1 MNKPKKTITL
11 PAKVAARNKVER
23 PAAIPPEPRP
33 VARKPAATPLHAK
46 AVKKSTKSA
55 PAHQETVVP
64 TPDDSARVK
73 AALEELARAQAEL
86 SAKGVDL
93 LNVAS
98 EIGRTAAAA
107 FRETLVQS
115 LIQENLLQD
124 LEQLRLAASGTT
136 LPAGLQLL
144 PEGLLNWFC
153 QHLELSPHLE
163 KNQKLEVPADRL
175 GQYELQGA
183 PPDSGKAL
191 VILQVLSPGWKHQG
205 RTLVPPVV
213 SIATTRGR

>member
-1 MNKPKKTITL
+1 M
-11 PAKVAARNKVER
+11 PAKVAGRNKVEK
-23 PAAIPPEPRP
+23 PAAIAPEPRP
-33 VARKPAATPLHAK
+33 RARKPTAMPVRAK
-46 AVKKSTKSA
+46 AVAKSTKIA
-55 PAHQETVVP
+55 PAHPETVTP

-73 AALEELARAQAEL
+73 TALEELSRAQAEL

-93 LNVAS
+93 LNVAN

-107 FRETLVQS
+107 FRESLVQS

-124 LEQLRLAASGTT
+124 LEQLRVAASSTT
-136 LPAGLQLL
+136 LPTALQLL

-213 SIATTRGR
+213 SIATPRGR